1 MVRLPGP
8 AIDKPNIYPFGTPYE
23 QVYQE
28 LKKQDQQLYTQNGL
42 LSMLDRNRKTK
53 DAPQRW
59 HESRELFDVIITC
72 EERCFDSVVEGK
84 RKDVWFGRGRELSIN
99 IGEVIDLSNRGQ
111 NLNQSTHVINVE
123 IKDNHEDALLGG
135 RAILQ
140 LAQMVTWIK
149 SGLGAYGKT
158 KILWILYRLK
168 HLMTLMRIW
177 MVLLKNLHCVIQD
190 FQFFIQWHIFNKK
203 IIYEF
208 AFLLSS
214 LSKFWLHEIN
224 DDEIFTCH
232 SHAEFVTE
240 RMIYILYISIVINWL
255 LPVEE

>member
-28 LKKQDQQLYTQNGL
+28 LKKQDQALYTQNGL

-53 DAPQRW
+53 EAPQRW

-72 EERCFDSVVEGK
+72 EERCFDSVVE
-84 RKDVWFGRGRELSIN
+84 
-99 IGEVIDLSNRGQ
+99 DLSNRGQ

-140 LAQMVTWIK
+140 LAQMVHSIAQSVK
-149 SGLGAYGKT
+149 RE
-158 KILWILYRLK
+158 I
-168 HLMTLMRIW
+168 RI
-177 MVLLKNLHCVIQD
+177 
-190 FQFFIQWHIFNKK
+190 
-203 IIYEF
+203 
-208 AFLLSS
+208 S
-214 LSKFWLHEIN
+214 
-224 DDEIFTCH
+224 
-232 SHAEFVTE
+232 
-240 RMIYILYISIVINWL
+240 
-255 LPVEE
+255 